1 MTVNHIDFV
10 GDRSPTNTALI
21 VVDVQRAFTESSLF
35 AIASAQSVLDNINN
49 AVDRARELK
58 VPVIWVRY
66 QVREGVGLGLTSKRY
81 DVEDLHTGE
90 GTEIDPRLHF
100 LPTDEVIIKPRQSA
114 FYATDLE
121 YLLRSKGVK
130 YVCVA
135 GVTTN
140 VCVLALVKDASERDF
155 AVNLLEDCT
164 AALPILQDGIE
175 IMSATEVQI
184 AAINFIRWAYGPV
197 SKYSETFDQI
207 ASNIDS
213 RSNLDKTNSAL
224 LIIDL
229 QNTFT
234 QDTSALC
241 VQNVDEII
249 GITNRLAEK
258 ARNKGVPVIW
268 VRRKDRITVGPGI
281 TASRYG
287 RNGIHRDGGADFDS
301 RNEIKISDLTLTKR
315 RQSSFYST
323 DLEVILRGLN
333 VSKLYLAGV
342 TTNVCVLGTAK
353 DAAERDIEVN
363 VVEDATASLPVV
375 VDGES
380 KLSAESTQF
389 SGINFIA
396 WAYGKIVNSKE
407 IFN

>member
-35 AIASAQSVLDNINN
+35 AIASAQSVLDNIND

-66 QVREGVGLGLTSKRY
+66 QVREDVGLGLTSKRY

-213 RSNLDKTNSAL
+213 RSTLDKTNSAL

-241 VQNVDEII
+241 VQNVDKII
-249 GITNRLAEK
+249 ASTNRLAEK

-268 VRRKDRITVGPGI
+268 VRRKDRTTVGPGI

-363 VVEDATASLPVV
+363 IVGDATASLPVV

-380 KLSAESTQF
+380 KLSAENTQF
-389 SGINFIA
+389 AGINFIA

>member
-35 AIASAQSVLDNINN
+35 AIASAQSVLNNING
-49 AVDRARELK
+49 AVDKARELK
-58 VPVIWVRY
+58 IPVIWVRY
-66 QVREGVGLGLTSKRY
+66 QVRADVGLGLTSKRY

-130 YVCVA
+130 YICVA

-155 AVNLLEDCT
+155 SVNLLEDCT
-164 AALPILQDGIE
+164 AALPILQNGIE
-175 IMSATEVQI
+175 IMSAAEVQL
-184 AAINFIRWAYGPV
+184 AAVNFIQWAYGPV
-197 SKYSETFDQI
+197 SKYTDTFDQI
-207 ASNIDS
+207 ASNINS
-213 RSNLDKTNSAL
+213 KSNKNKANSAL

-234 QDTSALC
+234 QDTSDLC
-241 VQNVDEII
+241 VDNADEII
-249 GITNRLAEK
+249 SVTNRLAGR
-258 ARNKGVPVIW
+258 ARSKGVPVIW
-268 VRRKDRITVGPGI
+268 VRRQDRLSVGPGI
-281 TASRYG
+281 TAIRYG

-301 RNEIKISDLTLTKR
+301 RNDIKMNDLTLTKR

-333 VSKLYLAGV
+333 VGKLYLAGV

-363 VVEDATASLPVV
+363 VVVDATASLPVV

-380 KLSAESTQF
+380 KLSAESTQLA
-389 SGINFIA
+389 GINFIA
-396 WAYGKIVNSKE
+396 WAYGNLVKSKDT
-407 IFN
+407 FN